1 MSFIEI
7 FKDNN
12 DWNEKTIIG
21 ACSFV
26 VLVLF
31 AGLDLITGFYG
42 KELIVSDT
50 ILQSFMILTLG
61 SFGIASAEN
70 IFPINNKKCNCKK

>member
-7 FKDNN
+7 FKDND

-31 AGLDLITGFYG
+31 AGIDLATGIYG
-42 KELIVSDT
+42 KELVVSDT
-50 ILQSFMILTLG
+50 ILQTFMILT
-61 SFGIASAEN
+61 
-70 IFPINNKKCNCKK
+70 